1 MLANCAFVRLVG
13 SYSCMWRSW
22 WRVGLEG
29 SEIVAI
35 VMAIEANKLHPSGV
49 IMISVDPN
57 IIISYS

>member
-1 MLANCAFVRLVG
+1 
-13 SYSCMWRSW
+13 MWRSW